1 MSHRDNLM
9 IGAYNSSSSTSR
21 TRMDNS
27 SRSKNFEIMHDDL
40 GTWLEKYQAVDKNEG
55 EQYHLPQRQYS
66 IMTMGNH
73 TKPPPPPTVL
83 SSYADTDSIDCAEYT
98 NESMM
103 SDAGISTTRS
113 PSRASSYKYIDDN
126 DGSSC
131 IIHGLTYTPSRLSS
145 INNDWDSPSNLE
157 NPHNWPLWKKI
168 FHTALPALYG
178 FVLTIGTSAYV
189 PAIPFIMFHFN
200 VSRQIA
206 LLPLALYTFG
216 FTTGPLIYAPLS
228 ELYGRRIVYWLSM
241 PLFLLFTAICGASNS
256 VYVLMIMRFFASFT
270 GSGALAVGAGTIL
283 DIWDRD
289 AQSKAAIS
297 YIMAPFLGPCLG
309 PLIGAYVI
317 TENNFDWR
325 WSMWIVMLI
334 GSPVAIMSIFMQE
347 TSKSQ
352 IMYKKASGTVEGKI
366 PHKRGDTRL
375 FIRKLRQALSRPF
388 HMMFFEPLV
397 ALLSIYTGF
406 AFAMLFSF
414 FASYNFVFLVVY
426 HFNQKQIGFTFLGI
440 LVGFIFA
447 VASFSLFDNTL
458 YRRECARVR
467 GVPAPEH
474 RLYTAMLGSI
484 MLPIGLF
491 WFAWTPRITVHWIVP
506 VLAGVP
512 FGWGTLGI
520 FISSTAYL
528 VEVYQ
533 VTNSASAIAANGILR
548 YTLGAAF
555 PLFTIQLYTTLGIHW
570 AGSIFAFL
578 SLFLTPVP
586 WIFFW
591 KGKLLRAK
599 SSYDT
604 SLA

>member
-1 MSHRDNLM
+1 
-9 IGAYNSSSSTSR
+9 
-21 TRMDNS
+21 
-27 SRSKNFEIMHDDL
+27 
-40 GTWLEKYQAVDKNEG
+40 
-55 EQYHLPQRQYS
+55 
-66 IMTMGNH
+66 
-73 TKPPPPPTVL
+73 
-83 SSYADTDSIDCAEYT
+83 
-98 NESMM
+98 
-103 SDAGISTTRS
+103 
-113 PSRASSYKYIDDN
+113 
-126 DGSSC
+126 
-131 IIHGLTYTPSRLSS
+131 
-145 INNDWDSPSNLE
+145 
-157 NPHNWPLWKKI
+157 
-168 FHTALPALYG
+168 
-178 FVLTIGTSAYV
+178 
-189 PAIPFIMFHFN
+189 
-200 VSRQIA
+200 
-206 LLPLALYTFG
+206 
-216 FTTGPLIYAPLS
+216 
-228 ELYGRRIVYWLSM
+228 
-241 PLFLLFTAICGASNS
+241 
-256 VYVLMIMRFFASFT
+256 
-270 GSGALAVGAGTIL
+270 
-283 DIWDRD
+283 
-289 AQSKAAIS
+289 
-297 YIMAPFLGPCLG
+297 
-309 PLIGAYVI
+309 
-317 TENNFDWR
+317 
-325 WSMWIVMLI
+325 
-334 GSPVAIMSIFMQE
+334 
-347 TSKSQ
+347 
-352 IMYKKASGTVEGKI
+352 
-366 PHKRGDTRL
+366 
-375 FIRKLRQALSRPF
+375 
-388 HMMFFEPLV
+388 MMFFEPLV

-458 YRRECARVR
+458 YRRECIRVR

-555 PLFTIQLYTTLGIHW
+555 PLFTIQLYTSLGIHW

-578 SLFLTPVP
+578 SLCLTPVP